1 MSTLIKTADVAIIGG
16 GILGISAAYFLA
28 QHKRLQIAVF
38 EKDLLAQGSTGL
50 SVGGIRQQFSH
61 PSNICLSQD
70 TLRFFETFQQEHGI
84 SLQFKKVGYL
94 FLAQRKDTWSDFEA
108 NIQTQRSLG
117 VPVELLSAEE
127 VRYRWPYLRCEDLLG
142 GTFGPEDGYAD
153 PYEVTMAIARA
164 VRSAGVAVYEKT
176 KVTGISLKEN
186 RVTGLRTVRGSVSAP
201 VIINAAGPWGGEI
214 CRMVGRNYPVFPFR
228 RQVFVTKPFPVISKP
243 VPLILDFD
251 SLFYMREEGPGLLM
265 GKSDPEEPSSF
276 NTQVDRIFMERV
288 IEAAC
293 HRAPLLEEAEIA
305 KGWAG
310 LYTITPDENA
320 IIGHIPGIEGFYC
333 AIGFSGHG
341 FQHGPAVGRIL
352 SDLISDGRTQFDLT
366 PFSPDR
372 FTGAP
377 LQGEKRVV

>member
-1 MSTLIKTADVAIIGG
+1 
-16 GILGISAAYFLA
+16 
-28 QHKRLQIAVF
+28 
-38 EKDLLAQGSTGL
+38 
-50 SVGGIRQQFSH
+50 
-61 PSNICLSQD
+61 
-70 TLRFFETFQQEHGI
+70 
-84 SLQFKKVGYL
+84 
-94 FLAQRKDTWSDFEA
+94 
-108 NIQTQRSLG
+108 
-117 VPVELLSAEE
+117 
-127 VRYRWPYLRCEDLLG
+127 
-142 GTFGPEDGYAD
+142 
-153 PYEVTMAIARA
+153 
-164 VRSAGVAVYEKT
+164 
-176 KVTGISLKEN
+176 
-186 RVTGLRTVRGSVSAP
+186 
-201 VIINAAGPWGGEI
+201 
-214 CRMVGRNYPVFPFR
+214 
-228 RQVFVTKPFPVISKP
+228 
-243 VPLILDFD
+243 
-251 SLFYMREEGPGLLM
+251 MREEGPGLLM

-305 KGWAG
+305 KGWGG